1 MLGYE
6 ISRIIHELLPYIS
19 NTLSVLTG
27 VIVSNIFWKA
37 RIYRYANATILKT
50 LEYQANKIE
59 HLEADIKIKD
69 SLISDLR
76 GSLKIVKIAALKIVG
91 VVK

>member
-1 MLGYE
+1 MLKYE
-6 ISRIIHELLPYIS
+6 LSQILHSVGPYLINTFSVISGIIIA
-19 NTLSVLTG
+19 NM
-27 VIVSNIFWKA
+27 FWKA
-37 RIYRYANATILKT
+37 RIYRYASATILKT

-76 GSLKIVKIAALKIVG
+76 GSLKVAKIAALKIVG